1 MYNTIDL
8 TLKVLYNK
16 YNNFINLFS
25 ILLIKNTKYDLQ
37 TFNISVIIK
46 VIIKN
51 LFNFFY
57 LALFYFKLSR
67 D

>member
-1 MYNTIDL
+1 MHNTIDL
-8 TLKVLYNK
+8 MLEVLYNK
-16 YNNFINLFS
+16 YNNFINLFC

-37 TFNISVIIK
+37 TFNISVIIL
-46 VIIKN
+46 KN

>member
-16 YNNFINLFS
+16 YNNFINLFC

-37 TFNISVIIK
+37 TFNISVIIL
-46 VIIKN
+46 KN